1 MSKIQGRQPAAR
13 MCFRNTGSWTGSW
26 SRAKGQGVHAGL
38 GAVCLVLGTL
48 CPAVGQL
55 HRAGQWEKSWR
66 CSVAPLQPG
75 LGFGVWGL
83 GTVFR
88 AELGQDAA
96 HLGSSPKQLGN
107 DPLLLCA
114 PPRPPGLV
122 NSVVFLFHGELF
134 KLSFGDT
141 AFPCKKQ

>member
-66 CSVAPLQPG
+66 CSIAPLQLGTG
-75 LGFGVWGL
+75 LGVWAL
-83 GTVFR
+83 F
-88 AELGQDAA
+88 LGQSWGRTQPIWVPAP
-96 HLGSSPKQLGN
+96 SSWAMTRCSSAPLP
-107 DPLLLCA
+107 DPQ
-114 PPRPPGLV
+114 GL
-122 NSVVFLFHGELF
+122 
-134 KLSFGDT
+134 
-141 AFPCKKQ
+141 